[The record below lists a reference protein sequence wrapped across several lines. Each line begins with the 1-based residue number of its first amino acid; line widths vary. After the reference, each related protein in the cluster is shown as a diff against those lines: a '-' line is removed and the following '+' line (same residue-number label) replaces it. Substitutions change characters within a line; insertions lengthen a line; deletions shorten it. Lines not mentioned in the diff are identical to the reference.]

1 MPALNLPELVSRMKQ
16 SMSNRFRRV
25 YARDRNMIIR
35 LNLDLL
41 NNMLWPLFV
50 GFICLNFLDAYS
62 TVLAIKAGPVF
73 QERNPVAALLFDMRF
88 RGFLLAM
95 VLKYLPALPLF
106 YLVFVSDRDN
116 RHPYEIRL
124 VKFAALAALIS
135 ADIFLLYVVAINNIP
150 SLVGMR
156 AS

>member
-1 MPALNLPELVSRMKQ
+1 MPTLRLTELVLRMRQ
-16 SMSNRFRRV
+16 SMSDRFRRV
-25 YARDRNMIIR
+25 YVRDRNMITQ

-50 GFICLNFLDAYS
+50 GFLCLNFLDAYS
-62 TVLAIKAGPVF
+62 TVMAMKAGPIF
-73 QERNPVAALLFDMRF
+73 QERNPIAALLFDMQF

-95 VLKYLPALPLF
+95 ALKYLPALPLF

-116 RHPYEIRL
+116 RHPYEVRL

-135 ADIFLLYVVAINNIP
+135 ADIFLLYIVAINNIP
-150 SLVGMR
+150 SLVGR
-156 AS
+156 YAS